1 MFNFLKSPKISDFE
15 KSISFLHLT
24 KGVVQKGSKSMEKK
38 KEKENQTLLVHPW
51 VNFKR
56 SIEHIFP
63 DESVL

>member
-38 KEKENQTLLVHPW
+38 KRKKKTKLY
-51 VNFKR
+51 
-56 SIEHIFP
+56 
-63 DESVL
+63 